1 MGLFGPKK
9 SDTFLG
15 VDIGASGIKLVE
27 LANRKGRAQLMT
39 YGYTELPSTEGGDAL
54 FEQPKEA
61 GLLLAELVR
70 KSGVKA
76 TQAMA
81 ALPSSRVFTT
91 ILSVPA
97 LKDKKLLKPMIDAE
111 VAKLSPLPISEMITY
126 STFLDGDEQVVKK
139 DVKKGEVDQTPGATE
154 KDQEKKKHVRVLVT
168 GAAKTFVQKYI
179 EIFKA
184 AKLELKAIDT
194 ESFAFVR
201 SLVGKDK
208 SPVVILDLGARR
220 TNIIIVE
227 KGIPFVTR
235 SINIGGALVTDRLK
249 GQMNIGDEDAERMK
263 RDMVHM
269 PTQTSGLP
277 GDLPKL
283 FESVLQPLVNEI
295 RYALQ
300 LYAGMELSEEKKVEK
315 IILTGGSS
323 QLPRLAEYLAEVLN
337 MNVYRGDPW
346 ARVVHAKDLTTV
358 LEEIGPRMSV
368 AIGLGMR
375 EME

>member
-1 MGLFGPKK
+1 MGLFGHSK
-9 SDTFLG
+9 SNTYLG

-27 LANRKGRAQLMT
+27 LANQKGRAQLMT
-39 YGYTELPSTEGGDAL
+39 YGYTELPVTEGGEAL
-54 FEQPKEA
+54 FERPKEA
-61 GLLLAELVR
+61 GLLLAELM
-70 KSGVKA
+70 KQTGVKA

-97 LKDKKLLKPMIDAE
+97 SKDKKMLKAMIDAE
-111 VAKLSPLPISEMITY
+111 VAKLSPLPLSEMITY
-126 STFLDGDEQVVKK
+126 STFLDGEEEKK
-139 DVKKGEVDQTPGATE
+139 PEKKGGEATLEQTQKQE
-154 KDQEKKKHVRVLVT
+154 EKKKHVRVLVT
-168 GAAKTFVQKYI
+168 GAAKTLVQTYI

-194 ESFAFVR
+194 ESFAFIR

-208 SPVVILDLGARR
+208 SPILILDLGARR
-220 TNIIIVE
+220 TNIIVVE

-235 SINIGGALVTDRLK
+235 SINIGGSYITDRLK
-249 GQMNIGDEDAERMK
+249 SQMQLGDEQAERMK
-263 RDMVHM
+263 RDMIHM
-269 PTQTSGLP
+269 NAQDSGLV
-277 GDLPKL
+277 GGLPKL
-283 FESVLQPLVNEI
+283 FEPMVQPLVNEI

-300 LYAGMELSEEKKVEK
+300 LYANMELSEEKKCEK

-323 QLPRLAEYLAEVLN
+323 QLPRLVEYFSGTLN

-346 ARVVHAKDLTTV
+346 ARVVYPKDLATV

-375 EME
+375 ELD

>member
-1 MGLFGPKK
+1 MGFFGGSK
-9 SDTFLG
+9 SDTCLG
-15 VDIGASGIKLVE
+15 VDIGASGIKIVE
-27 LANRKGRAQLMT
+27 LANKKGRAQLMT
-39 YGYTELPSTEGGDAL
+39 YGYTELPISESGEVL

-61 GLLLAELVR
+61 GQLLAELM
-70 KSGVKA
+70 KQTGVKA

-97 LKDKKLLKPMIDAE
+97 SKDKKMLKAMIDAE
-111 VAKLSPLPISEMITY
+111 VAKLSPLPLSEMITY
-126 STFLDGDEQVVKK
+126 STFLDGEDEKK
-139 DVKKGEVDQTPGATE
+139 TE
-154 KDQEKKKHVRVLVT
+154 KKSTEKPVANGEKQDEKKKHVHVLVT

-179 EIFKA
+179 EIFKI

-208 SPVVILDLGARR
+208 SPILILDLGSRR
-220 TNIIIVE
+220 TNIIVVE

-235 SINIGGALVTDRLK
+235 SINIGGSSITDRLRA
-249 GQMNIGDEDAERMK
+249 QMNLSDEDAERMK
-263 RDMVHM
+263 RDMSHM
-269 PTQTSGLP
+269 PAQDSGLP
-277 GDLPKL
+277 GGLPKM
-283 FESVLQPLVNEI
+283 FEPMMQPLVNEI

-300 LYAGMELSEEKKVEK
+300 LYANMELSDEKHCEK

-323 QLPRLAEYLAEVLN
+323 ELPRLVEYFSEVLN

-346 ARVVHAKDLTTV
+346 ARVVYPKDLTTV

-375 EME
+375 EIE

>member
-1 MGLFGPKK
+1 MGLFGHSK
-9 SDTFLG
+9 SNTFLG

-27 LANRKGRAQLMT
+27 LANQKGRAQLMT
-39 YGYTELPSTEGGDAL
+39 YGYTELPVTEGGEAL
-54 FEQPKEA
+54 FERPKEA
-61 GLLLAELVR
+61 GQLLAELM
-70 KSGVKA
+70 KQTGVKA

-97 LKDKKLLKPMIDAE
+97 SKDKKMLKSMIDAE
-111 VAKLSPLPISEMITY
+111 VAKLSPLPLAEMITY
-126 STFLDGDEQVVKK
+126 STFLDGEEEQKFLKKPVDGAAAQTQKQDEKN
-139 DVKKGEVDQTPGATE
+139 
-154 KDQEKKKHVRVLVT
+154 KHVRVLVT

-208 SPVVILDLGARR
+208 SPILILDLGARR
-220 TNIIIVE
+220 TNIIVVE

-235 SINIGGALVTDRLK
+235 SINIGGAYVTDRLK
-249 GQMNIGDEDAERMK
+249 SQMQLADEDAERMK
-263 RDMVHM
+263 RDMIHM
-269 PTQTSGLP
+269 PAQESGLA
-277 GDLPKL
+277 GGLPKL
-283 FESVLQPLVNEI
+283 FEPMVQPLVNEI

-300 LYAGMELSEEKKVEK
+300 LYANMELSEEKKCEK

-323 QLPRLAEYLAEVLN
+323 QLPRLVEYFSSTLN

-346 ARVVHAKDLTTV
+346 ARVVYPKDLATV

-375 EME
+375 ELDS

>member
-1 MGLFGPKK
+1 MGLFGGSK
-9 SDTFLG
+9 SNTFLG

-27 LANRKGRAQLMT
+27 LANQKGRAQLMT
-39 YGYTELPSTEGGDAL
+39 YGYAELPLQEGDDAL
-54 FEQPKEA
+54 FENPQQA
-61 GLLLAELVR
+61 GLLLAQLM
-70 KSGVKA
+70 KQSGVRA

-97 LKDKKLLKPMIDAE
+97 MKDAKQLKPVIDAE
-111 VAKLSPLPISEMITY
+111 VAKLSPLPMSEMITY
-126 STFLDGDEQVVKK
+126 STFLDQDDGKTRSQDQAPGEAKKNEQKK
-139 DVKKGEVDQTPGATE
+139 N
-154 KDQEKKKHVRVLVT
+154 HVRVLVT

-179 EIFKA
+179 DLFKA
-184 AKLELKAIDT
+184 ANLQLKAIDT

-208 SPVVILDLGARR
+208 SAVMILDCGAFR

-235 SINIGGALVTDRLK
+235 SINIGGAMVTDRLK
-249 GQMNIGDEDAERMK
+249 SQMQLSDEDAEAMK
-263 RDMVHM
+263 RDLIHM
-269 PTQTSGLP
+269 PVQETGLP
-277 GDLPKL
+277 GSLPKIL
-283 FESVLQPLVNEI
+283 EAIMQPLVNEI

-300 LYAGMELSEEKKVEK
+300 LYANMELSEEKHVEK

-323 QLPRLAEYLAEVLN
+323 ELPRVAEYLAEVLN
-337 MNVYRGDPW
+337 VNVYPGDPW
-346 ARVVHAKDLTTV
+346 ARVVYPKDLAAV

-368 AIGLGMR
+368 AVGLGMR
-375 EME
+375 DLE